1 MIEFYMSVVG
11 VFLTVMVALLAAW
24 MGWRFSRGMTAR
36 PAYRIGI
43 TSLATLAVVA
53 AMTWDVV
60 RTSITMAQLCMQAGI
75 FIKKSVRVDGYLT
88 NIGGAD
94 ELKAGFN
101 FIEKKG
107 AGSSVITYRID
118 QDGIKEQV
126 HDKKNYKF
134 KSQYEFIYES
144 EGGPYKDRSD
154 IGYLRS
160 VVLDHKANEEIGYAM
175 QFTAYPGWVD
185 RSTLSLLTKTL
196 WVCPE
201 QKYLSERL
209 KAKTL
214 LPMSFQER

>member
-1 MIEFYMSVVG
+1 MIEFYMSAVG
-11 VFLTVMVALLAAW
+11 VFFTVIGALLAAW
-24 MGWRFSRGMTAR
+24 LGWRFSKGIDAR

-43 TSLATLAVVA
+43 TLFATLAVVA

-60 RTSITMAQLCMQAGI
+60 RTSITMARLCPQAGI

-94 ELKAGFN
+94 GLKAGFN

-107 AGSSVITYRID
+107 VGNSIIIYRYE

-126 HDKKNYKF
+126 HDKNSYKI

-144 EGGPYKDRSD
+144 EGGPYKERSD
-154 IGYLRS
+154 IGFLRS
-160 VVLDHKANEEIGYAM
+160 VVLDRKAREEIGYAI
-175 QFTAYPGWVD
+175 QFTAYPGWLD
-185 RSTLSLLTKTL
+185 RKTLSLLTKTL

-201 QKYLSERL
+201 QGYLSERL
-209 KAKTL
+209 KTQTL
-214 LPMSFQER
+214 LPMSFQDR